1 MFKEGERYMVG
12 DSQDIHC
19 NKCGKYLFT
28 EKDTVSGCQRENDNK
43 DYSYDVESDTFI
55 CDQCK

>member
-1 MFKEGERYMVG
+1 MCMVG
-12 DSQDIHC
+12 DFQDIHC

-43 DYSYDVESDTFI
+43 DYAYDVESDMFI
-55 CDQCK
+55 CDKCK